1 MPTTLRRRVYR
12 GDGCG
17 DNGILYMAME
27 LSNKEWKLA
36 FSVGGTIRK
45 KTIAARNQAAL
56 PREIGKAKEKFDLP
70 ADAKVRS
77 CYEAGRDGFWIH
89 RFLERGGV
97 ENIVVD
103 PGSVEAPKG
112 RKRRK
117 TDRLDAEQ
125 LLRRLLRY
133 WNGDEMVWGIAR
145 VPTEAQEDER
155 RLHRERGRLKNE
167 RTAHRNRIRSL
178 LILQG
183 ITEMP
188 KGNDEA
194 FLERVKTWE
203 GKPLPEELRA
213 ELRRECRRL
222 EQVEEQFKEVEK
234 IRDTRM
240 KKPVT
245 AADKKAKKL
254 ERLKGVGKTSSWI
267 LGKEFFGWRDFQSRK
282 EVGQLAGLTGT
293 PYCSGQMRRDQGI
306 SKAGN
311 KRIRYV
317 MIELAWGWLRFQP
330 QSELSKW
337 FMRRFGS
344 GGSRMRRVGIVAVA
358 RKLLI
363 ALWKFVEKDEVP
375 AGAMLKA

>member
-1 MPTTLRRRVYR
+1 
-12 GDGCG
+12 
-17 DNGILYMAME
+17 MAME

-36 FSVGGTIRK
+36 FGMGGTIRK
-45 KTIAARNQAAL
+45 KMITARNQDAL
-56 PREIGKAKEKFDLP
+56 RREVRKAKERFNLP
-70 ADAKVRS
+70 ADAKIRS

-89 RFLERGGV
+89 RFLEREGI

-103 PGSVEAPKG
+103 PGSIEVPKG

-125 LLRRLLRY
+125 LLTRLLRY
-133 WNGDEMVWGIAR
+133 WNGERKVWGVAR

-155 RLHRERGRLKNE
+155 RLHRERGRLKKE
-167 RTAHRNRIRSL
+167 RTSHRNRIRSL
-178 LILQG
+178 LILHG
-183 ITEMP
+183 ITKMP
-188 KGNDEA
+188 GKDHEG
-194 FLERVKTWE
+194 FLEDVRTWE
-203 GKPLPEELRA
+203 GKPLPKALRA
-213 ELRRECRRL
+213 EVGRECCRL
-222 EQVEEQFKEVEK
+222 EQAEHQLKEVEK
-234 IRDTRM
+234 IRDARI

-245 AADKKAKKL
+245 ASDKKAKKL
-254 ERLKGVGKTSSWI
+254 ERLCGVGNNSAWI
-267 LGKEFFGWRDFQSRK
+267 TTKEFFGSRDFRNRK

-311 KRIRYV
+311 KRVRYV

-344 GGSRMRRVGIVAVA
+344 GGSRMRRVGIVAMA

-363 ALWKFVEKDEVP
+363 ALWKFVEKDELP
-375 AGAMLKA
+375 AGARLKA

>member
-1 MPTTLRRRVYR
+1 
-12 GDGCG
+12 
-17 DNGILYMAME
+17 MAME
-27 LSNKEWKLA
+27 LSNREWKLA

-45 KTIAARNQAAL
+45 KTIAARNQDTL
-56 PREIGKAKEKFDLP
+56 RREVRKAKEKFDLP
-70 ADAKVRS
+70 ADAKIRS

-89 RFLERGGV
+89 RFLAREGI

-103 PGSVEAPKG
+103 PGSIEVPKG
-112 RKRRK
+112 RKRKK

-125 LLRRLLRY
+125 LLRRLMRY
-133 WNGDEMVWGIAR
+133 WDGENTVWGVAR

-155 RLHRERGRLKNE
+155 RLHRERGRLKKE

-178 LILQG
+178 LILHG
-183 ITEMP
+183 ITKMP
-188 KGNDEA
+188 KGDDEA
-194 FLERVKTWE
+194 FLEEIRTWE
-203 GKPLPEELRA
+203 EKPLPEELRA

-222 EQVEEQFKEVEK
+222 EMAEEQIKEVEK
-234 IRDTRM
+234 VRNARM
-240 KKPVT
+240 RKPIT
-245 AADKKAKKL
+245 AGDKKAKKL
-254 ERLKGVGKTSSWI
+254 ERLMGVGKTSSWI
-267 LGKEFFGWRDFQSRK
+267 AAKEFFSWRDFRNRK

-337 FMRRFGS
+337 FMKRFGS
-344 GGSRMRRVGIVAVA
+344 GGSRMRRVGIVAMA

-363 ALWKFVEKDEVP
+363 ALWKFVEKDELP
-375 AGAMLKA
+375 AGARLKA

>member
-1 MPTTLRRRVYR
+1 
-12 GDGCG
+12 
-17 DNGILYMAME
+17 MAME

-36 FSVGGTIRK
+36 FSVGGTVRK
-45 KTIAARNQAAL
+45 KMIAARNQDAL
-56 PREIGKAKEKFDLP
+56 RREVRKAKEKLGLP
-70 ADAKVRS
+70 TDAKVRS

-89 RFLERGGV
+89 RFLEREGI

-103 PGSVEAPKG
+103 PGSIEVPKG

-125 LLRRLLRY
+125 LLTRLLRY
-133 WNGDEMVWGIAR
+133 WNGERKVWGVAR

-155 RLHRERGRLKNE
+155 RLHRERGRLKKE

-178 LILQG
+178 LILHG
-183 ITEMP
+183 ITRMP
-188 KGNDEA
+188 GEDHEGFLKGV
-194 FLERVKTWE
+194 RTWE
-203 GKPLPEELRA
+203 GKPLPKALRA
-213 ELRRECRRL
+213 ELGRECCRL
-222 EQVEEQFKEVEK
+222 EQAAHQLKEVEK
-234 IRDTRM
+234 IRDARIR
-240 KKPVT
+240 KPVT
-245 AADKKAKKL
+245 ASDRKAKKL
-254 ERLKGVGKTSSWI
+254 ERLCGVGNNSAWI
-267 LGKEFFGWRDFQSRK
+267 TAKEFFGSRDFRNRK

-311 KRIRYV
+311 KRVRYV
-317 MIELAWGWLRFQP
+317 MIELAWGWLRFQS

-344 GGSRMRRVGIVAVA
+344 GGSRMRRVGIVAMA

-363 ALWKFVEKDEVP
+363 ALWKFVEKDEIP
-375 AGAMLKA
+375 AGARLKA